1 MDVMETTIVK
11 RKVNYMDEQSIN
23 GYNNNGKIYGIYYY
37 DVANEDLDTDE
48 QFNSDIIDVEWYE
61 SETERDKMF
70 FVDDF
75 KSLVILYRDLNDTI
89 VDEYPN
95 MFDRNYHDIQGYIG
109 ELYDEVEFTPDD
121 YNHLAKRIIALR
133 KLIEAT
139 EELNIYETK
148 YA

>member
-11 RKVNYMDEQSIN
+11 RKVNYMDEQSIK

-37 DVANEDLDTDE
+37 DVPNEDVGTDD
-48 QFNSDIIDVEWYE
+48 QFNSNILEVEWYE

-70 FVDDF
+70 FLDDF
-75 KSLVILYRDLNDTI
+75 KSLIKLYRDLNDTI

-95 MFDRNYHDIQGYIG
+95 MYDWNYHDIQGYIG
-109 ELYDEVEFTPDD
+109 ELYDEVEFTEDD
-121 YNHLAKRIIALR
+121 YDHLEKRIIALR
-133 KLIEAT
+133 KFIEAT

>member
-1 MDVMETTIVK
+1 M
-11 RKVNYMDEQSIN
+11 
-23 GYNNNGKIYGIYYY
+23 
-37 DVANEDLDTDE
+37 
-48 QFNSDIIDVEWYE
+48 
-61 SETERDKMF
+61 
-70 FVDDF
+70 
-75 KSLVILYRDLNDTI
+75 KSLIKLYRDLNDPI

-95 MFDRNYHDIQGYIG
+95 MYDWNLYDIQGYVD
-109 ELYDEVEFTPDD
+109 ELYDEVEFTEDD